1 MVGYGVKTYT
11 MQSAVGV
18 GRFHRTTL
26 IQSQYDFSSGA
37 RPEGIVTIRYYPTAE
52 MIADSSTKALIIG
65 DEYAGLSVRLL
76 GPVVNMCSR
85 V

>member
-52 MIADSSTKALIIG
+52 MIAGSSTKALIG
-65 DEYAGLSVRLL
+65 DGYAGHSVRLL
-76 GPVVNMCSR
+76 GPVVNM
-85 V
+85 

>member
-1 MVGYGVKTYT
+1 MVGYEVKTFT

-37 RPEGIVTIRYYPTAE
+37 RAEGIVTIRYYPTAE
-52 MIADSSTKALIIG
+52 MIAGSSTKALIG
-65 DEYAGLSVRLL
+65 DGYAGHSVRLL
-76 GPVVNMCSR
+76 GPVVNM
-85 V
+85 